1 MLSLQAKRSLAIGLR
16 KLTRCLTGTSFRG
29 CLRRPSMC
37 IGEAVPIALQAD
49 RTCVHVYVLAQR
61 GETDAQAN
69 ENYPRCADLVHVGL
83 HPSLVFLI
91 ACACACACDSIDAR
105 QDGSLPGSA

>member
-16 KLTRCLTGTSFRG
+16 KLMRCLTGTSFRG

-49 RTCVHVYVLAQR
+49 RTCVHVYACTTCALTQTKAQPTR
-61 GETDAQAN
+61 PCLEIYQDPCARHAPAN
-69 ENYPRCADLVHVGL
+69 GSKVAPLRTL
-83 HPSLVFLI
+83 P
-91 ACACACACDSIDAR
+91 ACTAAKVEKYTF
-105 QDGSLPGSA
+105 

>member
-16 KLTRCLTGTSFRG
+16 KLMRCLTGTSFRG

-49 RTCVHVYVLAQR
+49 RTCVHVYACPRSEVKRMLKQTKTTP
-61 GETDAQAN
+61 GAQAV
-69 ENYPRCADLVHVGL
+69 R
-83 HPSLVFLI
+83 
-91 ACACACACDSIDAR
+91 
-105 QDGSLPGSA
+105 